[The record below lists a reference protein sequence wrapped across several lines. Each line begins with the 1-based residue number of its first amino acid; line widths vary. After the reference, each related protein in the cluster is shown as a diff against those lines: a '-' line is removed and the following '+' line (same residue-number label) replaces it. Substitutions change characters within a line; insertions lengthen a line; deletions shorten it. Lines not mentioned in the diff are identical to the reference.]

1 MKKFILLILTLTV
14 CLGGFAQFTPG
25 DTLKYRISLKD
36 KAATDYSLQKPEK
49 YLSKKSIERRKKQ
62 GLKIDSTDLPV
73 CKKYVDAIRRKG
85 VHILVTGKWEN
96 FVTVS
101 CNDSVLIDEIAR
113 LPFVRSAER
122 VWKGNM
128 EKATRRDSLINKPLR
143 TDSLYGPACTQ
154 VEMSK
159 ANLLHDAGFKGK
171 GMMIAVI
178 DAGFHNVDKIEAM
191 KNIDIRGVRD
201 FVNPEAD
208 IYAESSHGMSVL
220 SCMAMNQPNVMIG
233 TAPEASYWLL
243 RSEDEY
249 SENLVEQ
256 DYWAAAIEFADS
268 VGVDLVNTSLGYY
281 SFDDP
286 TKNYRYRDLNGH
298 YALMSREASH
308 AADKG
313 MVVVCSAG
321 NSGAGSWKKIMG
333 ATLSEINIKEAVNVH
348 FRDIAHDPSVHDV
361 TYENSQARERTQILM
376 DSANQDGS
384 ILVGTGDL
392 SELALGWATYN
403 GDHMSMY
410 GVNASVPKTLVR
422 HLVRYYADTCK
433 DEKLT
438 EVLLDILDTPV
449 SPELLPPKDGKI
461 AQKTEDLVGP
471 YELHDFYLYYMLRAG
486 FEPEKI
492 YRLACETF
500 EGMYDKETIFKW
512 LKTLYW
518 SFFAQQ
524 FKRSCLFR
532 RTD

>member
-122 VWKGNM
+122 VWKGKM

-154 VEMSK
+154 IEMSK

-171 GMMIAVI
+171 GMTIAVI

-321 NSGAGSWKKIMG
+321 NSGTGSWKKITPPGDAENVITVG
-333 ATLSEINIKEAVNVH
+333 AINK
-348 FRDIAHDPSVHDV
+348 R
-361 TYENSQARERTQILM
+361 
-376 DSANQDGS
+376 G
-384 ILVGTGDL
+384 
-392 SELALGWATYN
+392 ELAPFSSVGNTADGRVKPDVVAVGLGSDVMGTN
-403 GDHMSMY
+403 GNLSRANGTSFSSPIMCGM
-410 GVNASVPKTLVR
+410 VACLWQACPKLTAKEIIELVR
-422 HLVRYYADTCK
+422 RSGD
-433 DEKLT
+433 
-438 EVLLDILDTPV
+438 
-449 SPELLPPKDGKI
+449 
-461 AQKTEDLVGP
+461 
-471 YELHDFYLYYMLRAG
+471 RAG
-486 FEPEKI
+486 FPDNIYGYGIPDLWKAYLDSSSKEK
-492 YRLACETF
+492 
-500 EGMYDKETIFKW
+500 K
-512 LKTLYW
+512 
-518 SFFAQQ
+518 
-524 FKRSCLFR
+524 
-532 RTD
+532 